1 VKQVAKIAKIWQL
14 LKIQCIRYICTMNR
28 RELLQKSLLGIGSL
42 ALTKAT
48 KATNMVLPFSSPIK
62 HSACR
67 WCYEDIPM
75 DEFCERSLDI
85 GLQSIEML
93 PPSEWKTLM
102 GYGLKCAVGTDDFI
116 TINEGFNNKSNHNRL
131 RKGYQRLIAQAAD
144 NGVANLICYSGNRAR
159 IDDEKGLENCARGIS
174 AIIKEAENAGVTI
187 IMEMLNSTIDH
198 KDYMADN
205 TEWAIEL
212 VNKVN
217 SPNFRLL
224 YDIYHMHIM
233 EGNLINTIRQ
243 FHSYFAHYHTAGVPG
258 RRELN
263 SSQEINYPAVIK
275 AIVATGYTGYIGHE
289 FIPSYEDKISAL
301 EEGIWTCTV
310 ESEE

>member
-1 VKQVAKIAKIWQL
+1 
-14 LKIQCIRYICTMNR
+14 MNR
-28 RELLQKSLLGIGSL
+28 RELIQTSLLGLGSL
-42 ALTKAT
+42 AIGKAAHT
-48 KATNMVLPFSSPIK
+48 TQRILPSSSSIK

-75 DEFCERSLDI
+75 EEFCERGLDI
-85 GLQSIEML
+85 GLHSIEML
-93 PPSEWKTLM
+93 KPTEWSNLI
-102 GYGLKCAVGTDDFI
+102 GYGLECALGTDDFI
-116 TINEGFNNKSNHNRL
+116 SITDGFSNKSNHNRL

-144 NGVANLICYSGNRAR
+144 HGVKNLICYSGNKGRL
-159 IDDEKGLENCARGIS
+159 DNEKGLDNCARGLDL
-174 AIIKEAENAGVTI
+174 IIKDAEKAGITLV
-187 IMEMLNSTIDH
+187 MEMLNSKIDH

-205 TEWAIEL
+205 TPWAIEL

-224 YDIYHMHIM
+224 YDIYHMQIM
-233 EGNLINTIRQ
+233 EGDIINTIRQ

-263 SSQEINYPAVIK
+263 SAQEINYPAVVK
-275 AIVATGYTGYIGHE
+275 AIAATGYSGFIGHE
-289 FIPSYEDKISAL
+289 FIPSYDDKISAL

-310 ESEE
+310 GEEY